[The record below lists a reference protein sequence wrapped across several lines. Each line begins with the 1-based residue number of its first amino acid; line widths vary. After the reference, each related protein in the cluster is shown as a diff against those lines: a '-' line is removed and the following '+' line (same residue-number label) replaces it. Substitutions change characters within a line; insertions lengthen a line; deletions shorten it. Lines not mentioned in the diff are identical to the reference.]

1 VGENPFDIVYCDILS
16 MAPTHDYVKGKA
28 GFDKLIVFVDS
39 LTRWIEARPVN
50 GDPSADDVLDIFL
63 TLVVSRH
70 DLPRQLR
77 TDAGSNLTA
86 RLCQIILEKTGTS
99 LSA

>member
-1 VGENPFDIVYCDILS
+1 MTRS
-16 MAPTHDYVKGKA
+16 RAKGKA
-28 GFDKLIVFVDS
+28 CFDKLIVFVDS
-39 LTRWIEARPVN
+39 LTRWIEAHPVN

-70 DLPRQLR
+70 GLPRQLR

-86 RLCQIILEKTGTS
+86 RLCQVILEKT
-99 LSA
+99 